1 MVNLENEEVIKNR
14 FKNLLIKLIEKDRI
28 LDEEIILLIYE
39 LKNKIDK
46 EIINIE
52 IEKF

>member
-39 LKNKIDK
+39 LKIKLIK
-46 EIINIE
+46 
-52 IEKF
+52 K

>member
-1 MVNLENEEVIKNR
+1 MVNLENEEAIKNR

-28 LDEEIILLIYE
+28 LDEEIILIYE